1 MKIED
6 YAQIV
11 KQMASD
17 DKDRD
22 ELYLKIDKAVRCKF
36 EPSSEVTKL
45 PWVQDRHYGLTNIAD
60 ARNVGARTF
69 STLLPTIEISPTRDT
84 EREYQ
89 RTEMAEQILAWE
101 FERMNRVQSTKGFH
115 DKVVES
121 AITYHSVALQVEYLP
136 YKLKGVKKDSRIKA
150 LLSRKKYNWIV
161 HHPGTVH
168 SHTSDMGLERVAKV
182 VVMTGQQL
190 LDNFP
195 EKSKGRSRLLEDNDK
210 TQDLMKAKYTLVDYM
225 DWNRR
230 IKWAYEG
237 EGEVCASDIVFMDE
251 EHGLPFIPWVI
262 INYGDPLWES
272 VINSGIWENVQ
283 YVNLI
288 MFAKALE
295 QSTRSTLVFKTPDG
309 TLQNV
314 YIDYTNPSNPIVVP
328 LDGTQVEDQRPAP
341 LDPQLSEQFQ
351 GMMNQISSSTVS
363 QVLTDIGQYSNAP
376 FSTVE
381 KIIQL
386 ALGQL
391 SPAKKTAEA
400 AEAEG
405 IYQMFQWI
413 EHSEIPLVGYRQNV
427 ADAKQGEGPK
437 LRGEQV
443 AIWNGKEPS
452 QEEVDVMT
460 PEERSLWERTVY
472 FDLEHL
478 YIKVLLQADNVADE
492 QTRLNLYIN
501 ATREMGMSKKD
512 AWEKLGWKNYKLSE
526 AHRAEETL
534 FEAELQTE
542 AQMIQLKVQEAQMQ
556 MQAQMQE
563 AQMMQQQQMK
573 QEQMMQEQQMS
584 QNEMNAGSQ
593 FAGAQGVD
601 PRAGGQP
608 PSRNAPFETR
618 EAITGQTQQGGQVV

>member
-1 MKIED
+1 MAKIED

-11 KQMASD
+11 KQMVDD
-17 DKDRD
+17 DKARD
-22 ELYLKIDKAVRCKF
+22 ELYLKIDKAVKCKF
-36 EPSSEVTKL
+36 EPSQEVTKL
-45 PWVQDRHYGLTNIAD
+45 PWVQNRHYGLTNIAD

-121 AITYHSVALQVEYLP
+121 AITYHAVALQVEYLP
-136 YKLKGVKKDSRIKA
+136 YKLKSVKKDSRIKA

-182 VVMTGQQL
+182 VVMTGQEL

-195 EKSKGRSRLLEDNDK
+195 ESSRGRSKLLKENEK
-210 TQDLMKAKYTLVDYM
+210 TQDLMKATYTLVDYM
-225 DWNRR
+225 NWERR
-230 IKWAYEG
+230 VKWAYPG
-237 EGEVCASDIVFMDE
+237 DGSVVASDIVFMDE
-251 EHGLPFIPWVI
+251 EHGLPFIPWVV

-272 VINSGIWENVQ
+272 VITSGIWENVQ

-295 QSTRSTLVFKTPDG
+295 QSTRSTLVFKIPDG

-328 LDGTQVEDQRPAP
+328 LDGTVVEDQRPAP
-341 LDPQLSEQFQ
+341 LDPQLSTQFQ
-351 GMMNQISSSTVS
+351 NMMTQIASSTVS

-427 ADAKQGEGPK
+427 ADAKQGTEPK
-437 LRGEQV
+437 QRGEQI
-443 AIWNGKEPS
+443 AIWNGKEPNE
-452 QEEVDVMT
+452 EEVATMT
-460 PEERSLWERTVY
+460 QEERSLWERIVY

-478 YIKVLLQADNVADE
+478 YIKVMLQADNIADE
-492 QTRLNLYIN
+492 QTRLNLLIN
-501 ATREMGMSKKD
+501 ATRDMGMSKKE
-512 AWEKLGWKNYKLSE
+512 AWERMGWPNYKLSE
-526 AHRAEETL
+526 AHRAEEVL
-534 FEAELQTE
+534 FDAELQTE
-542 AQMIQLKVQEAQMQ
+542 AEMIQLKVQEAQMA
-556 MQAQMQE
+556 MQAQFQE
-563 AQMMQQQQMK
+563 AQMMQQQQMQ
-573 QEQMMQEQQMS
+573 QEQMEQMS

-601 PRAGGQP
+601 ARAGGQP

-618 EAITGQTQQGGQVV
+618 EAITGETQQGGQIV